1 MYWIKSVC
9 DWRVSSF
16 GRGRQL
22 LSLFNKP
29 TDMSLDAI
37 SKDKNKEKQRYD
49 NRAAK
54 ALSEEKCKTFENLGA
69 TGVPE
74 VIRTPY
80 LIYEKQI
87 QNFSKKEVQI
97 LDLCCGCGVFSLV
110 GGRGGASITVTDIAL
125 HNVELALLRG
135 KHHGISLSGKVG
147 DAEGLQFEDNS
158 FDIVTCAGSLSYL
171 DHRKVFTEIHRILK
185 EEGVFIC
192 VDSLN
197 HNPIYR
203 FNRWIHYLLG
213 DRTKSTLLR
222 MPTMRVF
229 DDFEREIGPVVCRSF
244 HGIFSFLIPLLKPL
258 LGASTTRRVLDY
270 LDLSF
275 PALRNQA
282 FKFVAVVKKKSKTLQ
297 LKPS

>member
-1 MYWIKSVC
+1 MCVN
-9 DWRVSSF
+9 V
-16 GRGRQL
+16 
-22 LSLFNKP
+22 
-29 TDMSLDAI
+29 
-37 SKDKNKEKQRYD
+37 E
-49 NRAAK
+49 
-54 ALSEEKCKTFENLGA
+54 
-69 TGVPE
+69 
-74 VIRTPY
+74 IRTPY
-80 LIYEKQI
+80 IIYEALT
-87 QNFSKKEVQI
+87 KKYSHEGVRV
-97 LDLCCGCGVFSLV
+97 LDLCCGDGILSLV
-110 GGRGGASITVTDIAL
+110 AALNKASVTVADIAP
-125 HNVELALLRG
+125 HNIELALLRG
-135 KHHGISLSGKVG
+135 KHHGIFLSGKVG
-147 DAEGLQFEDNS
+147 DAESLQFEDNS

-171 DHRKVFTEIHRILK
+171 DHSRVLAEINRILK

-229 DDFEREIGPVVCRSF
+229 DKFESEIGPVVYRSF

-258 LGASTTRRVLDY
+258 LGASTTGRVLDY

-275 PALRNQA
+275 PALRSQA
-282 FKFVAVVKKKSKTLQ
+282 FKFVAVVQKQSKNLP

>member
-1 MYWIKSVC
+1 MTDLSEDREIDKARYNERAE
-9 DWRVSSF
+9 RVLALGTSRASCAD
-16 GRGRQL
+16 G
-22 LSLFNKP
+22 
-29 TDMSLDAI
+29 AI
-37 SKDKNKEKQRYD
+37 SISPELRAPYLEYEAFIRSHAHLGSEILDVCCGD
-49 NRAAK
+49 GLHSLVAAK
-54 ALSEEKCKTFENLGA
+54 AGSNVT
-69 TGVPE
+69 
-74 VIRTPY
+74 
-80 LIYEKQI
+80 
-87 QNFSKKEVQI
+87 
-97 LDLCCGCGVFSLV
+97 
-110 GGRGGASITVTDIAL
+110 ASDIAENNL
-125 HNVELALLRG
+125 MLVKARALRAG
-135 KHHGISLSGKVG
+135 VKITTVVAN
-147 DAEGLQFEDNS
+147 AERVPLPDSS
-158 FDIVTCAGSLSYL
+158 FDVVTCAGSLSYL
-171 DHRKVFTEIHRILK
+171 DHSKAFAEIHRVLK

-197 HNPIYR
+197 HNPLYR

-275 PALRNQA
+275 PALRSQA
-282 FKFVAVVKKKSKTLQ
+282 FKFVAVVQKKSKTLP

>member
-1 MYWIKSVC
+1 MGHI
-9 DWRVSSF
+9 
-16 GRGRQL
+16 
-22 LSLFNKP
+22 
-29 TDMSLDAI
+29 I
-37 SKDKNKEKQRYD
+37 EDKEKEKQRYD
-49 NRAAK
+49 DRAAK
-54 ALSEEKCKTFENLGA
+54 SLCEKKWKSFEELGA
-69 TGVPE
+69 AGVPKE
-74 VIRTPY
+74 IRTPY
-80 LIYEKQI
+80 FVYEAQI
-87 QNFSKKEVQI
+87 KNFTRKESQV
-97 LDLCCGCGVFSLV
+97 LDLCCGNGIFSLV
-110 GGRGGASITVTDIAL
+110 AGAGGASITVTDIAP
-125 HNVELALLRG
+125 HNIELALLRG

-147 DAEGLQFEDNS
+147 DAEGLQFENNS

-171 DHRKVFTEIHRILK
+171 DHSKAFAEIHRVLK

-197 HNPIYR
+197 HNPLYR

-275 PALRNQA
+275 PALRSQA
-282 FKFVAVVKKKSKTLQ
+282 FKFVAVVQKKSKPLP
-297 LKPS
+297 LEPS

>member
-1 MYWIKSVC
+1 MS
-9 DWRVSSF
+9 
-16 GRGRQL
+16 L
-22 LSLFNKP
+22 LSP
-29 TDMSLDAI
+29 PLDI
-37 SKDKNKEKQRYD
+37 SVGNIIEDKKKEKQRYD
-49 NRAAK
+49 DRAAK
-54 ALSEEKCKTFENLGA
+54 TLSEGTCENIEKLGA
-69 TGVPE
+69 AGVPK

-80 LIYEKQI
+80 LVYEAQI
-87 QNFSKKEVQI
+87 KNFSKKKAQI
-97 LDLCCGCGVFSLV
+97 LDLCCGNGIFSLIA
-110 GGRGGASITVTDIAL
+110 GPDGASITVTDIAP

-135 KHHGISLSGKVG
+135 KHHGIFLSGKVG
-147 DAEGLQFEDNS
+147 DAESLQFEDNS

-171 DHRKVFTEIHRILK
+171 DQSKVFAEIHRVLK

-197 HNPIYR
+197 HNPLYR

-213 DRTKSTLLR
+213 DRTKTTLLR

-229 DDFEREIGPVVCRSF
+229 DDFEREIGTVVCRSF

-258 LGASTTRRVLDY
+258 LGASTTGRVLDY

-275 PALRNQA
+275 PALRSQA
-282 FKFVAVVKKKSKTLQ
+282 FKFVAVVQKKSKTLS